1 MYAKPAVVRLK
12 VRRVMVRSWTLV
24 LAVFLCASPV
34 SAQDGGL
41 ADGAPV
47 SLGEGE
53 QKVLSFPSP
62 LAKIA
67 ISDPEVAGVSVSAE
81 RELLV
86 TAKTRGSAV
95 LSVWLEG
102 RDRPLRAP
110 VVVASTLGEKLPFG
124 TQVQT
129 DIRIVEVN
137 RNELNELGI
146 YYAKLFDGGRLGA
159 SFAAPDSTVPGFG
172 GATGIATNGFN
183 FFRFGN
189 SSLSILNALESGGFA
204 YTLAEPSLVTLS
216 GQSATFLSGGEFPIP
231 VRNDDN
237 GVQVEFKEF
246 GVSLSLTP
254 TVVNGD
260 QIILRVAPEVSD
272 LDASA
277 GVTTGGITIP
287 GLRVRRTETTVAMGS
302 GETFIISGLVS
313 RNTFNNSDR
322 VPGLGNLPVLGALFR
337 SDRVSR
343 EDSELIM
350 VVTPHLVTPGKQN
363 NGRLESIARDYHHSS
378 TGWLDMATDSRPG
391 ERPIKHGL
399 SW

>member
-1 MYAKPAVVRLK
+1 MYGKPIAV
-12 VRRVMVRSWTLV
+12 WLV
-24 LAVFLCASPV
+24 ALLVSGAAVALSTA
-34 SAQDGGL
+34 AHGDQM
-41 ADGAPV
+41 ADGAPIK
-47 SLGEGE
+47 LGNGE
-53 QKVLSFPSP
+53 QKVLTFPDT
-62 LAKIA
+62 LAKVA
-67 ISDPEVAGVSVSAE
+67 TSDPEVAGVSVSEE
-81 RELLV
+81 RELVL
-86 TAKTRGSAV
+86 TAKSQGTAI
-95 LSVWLEG
+95 LSVWLDG
-102 RDRPLRAP
+102 RSQPLRSA

-137 RNELNELGI
+137 RNELNELGM
-146 YYAKLFDGGRLGA
+146 YYSKLFDGGRFEA
-159 SFAAPDSTVPGFG
+159 SFAGTAGAAPIPGRG
-172 GATGIATNGFN
+172 QAITSSGFS
-183 FFRFGN
+183 FFRFGE
-189 SSLSILNALESGGFA
+189 SSLSIINALESGGFA

-231 VRNDDN
+231 VRSDDS

-254 TVVNGD
+254 TVVDEN

-272 LDASA
+272 LDEAA
-277 GVTTGGITIP
+277 GVTANGITIP

-343 EDSELIM
+343 EDRELIM
-350 VVTPHLVTPGKQN
+350 VVTPHLVSPGKQ
-363 NGRLESIARDYHHSS
+363 GDGKLETIARDYHHSS